1 MGVRT
6 CSLSA
11 QPLKMASDPDFYDV
25 LGEDEPIAELPYP
38 QEYDYLWTE
47 ERDALNLKWDPF
59 SWFRGAENRQ
69 AGAGLGT
76 LATALVVGI
85 AYTGV
90 IFANSLLAERPK
102 LENDAMCGITTG
114 GQDECWWDCMI
125 ISESVLAGQA
135 ITNPECM
142 KDCFSDSSGTQK
154 QKIKNKR
161 KGGKR

>member
-1 MGVRT
+1 
-6 CSLSA
+6 
-11 QPLKMASDPDFYDV
+11 MASDPGFYDV

-69 AGAGLGT
+69 AGVGLGT

-85 AYTGV
+85 AYTG
-90 IFANSLLAERPK
+90 IIIANSLLAERPK

-114 GQDECWWDCMI
+114 GQVWRTE
-125 ISESVLAGQA
+125 E
-135 ITNPECM
+135 TN
-142 KDCFSDSSGTQK
+142 DFY
-154 QKIKNKR
+154 I
-161 KGGKR
+161 

>member
-1 MGVRT
+1 MVRI

-11 QPLKMASDPDFYDV
+11 QLRLLKMASDPGFYDV

-69 AGAGLGT
+69 AGVGLGT

-90 IFANSLLAERPK
+90 IFANSLLAEKPK

-114 GQDECWWDCMI
+114 GQA
-125 ISESVLAGQA
+125 S
-135 ITNPECM
+135 P
-142 KDCFSDSSGTQK
+142 SSST
-154 QKIKNKR
+154 IRSNI
-161 KGGKR
+161 

>member
-1 MGVRT
+1 
-6 CSLSA
+6 
-11 QPLKMASDPDFYDV
+11 MASDPGFYDV

-69 AGAGLGT
+69 AGVGLGT

-114 GQDECWWDCMI
+114 GQ
-125 ISESVLAGQA
+125 A
-135 ITNPECM
+135 
-142 KDCFSDSSGTQK
+142 SSSSSTLTYLIFVIFFTRAK
-154 QKIKNKR
+154 FLENKIYTEKR
-161 KGGKR
+161 HFFALNL

>member
-1 MGVRT
+1 
-6 CSLSA
+6 
-11 QPLKMASDPDFYDV
+11 MASDPGFYDV

-69 AGAGLGT
+69 AGVGLGT
-76 LATALVVGI
+76 LATAMVVGI
-85 AYTGV
+85 AYTGI

-114 GQDECWWDCMI
+114 GQ
-125 ISESVLAGQA
+125 A
-135 ITNPECM
+135 
-142 KDCFSDSSGTQK
+142 SSSSSTLF
-154 QKIKNKR
+154 KIKYLKFFFR
-161 KGGKR
+161 TSAGGTA